1 MAGKMRAIIKP
12 RAAPGLEMV
21 EMDIPEIGP
30 DEVLIKIKAT
40 SICGTDVHIYNWD
53 PWAQSRIKPP
63 LRIGHEFCG
72 HIVAVGREVKGFKEG
87 DFVTSDSHIP
97 DGTCPVCR
105 QGQAHLC
112 ANLEIL
118 GVDRPGCFADYIALP
133 TISLWKND
141 PNLDPAQA
149 SIQDPMGN
157 AVYTTLVE
165 PVAGKSVIV
174 FGDGPI
180 GLGAIGVAKAAGAS
194 TVFHVGKYP
203 ARLEIGRRMGA
214 DVSLN
219 ITEPGVDVV
228 QTVLTAT
235 HGLGVDV
242 VLEMSGS
249 QRAIEEG
256 FAVLRKGGRFSAF
269 GIPPGP
275 ISLDLSQTIIFKGAR
290 VYGINGRILWDTWF
304 QMAGLLKSGR
314 LDFSPIITHRLSFAE
329 WQKGF
334 ELMTAKDRRA
344 AKVVMF
350 P

>member
-1 MAGKMRAIIKP
+1 MSGKMRSIIKP
-12 RAAPGLEMV
+12 TAGPGLAMV
-21 EMDIPEIGP
+21 EADIPEITP
-30 DEVLIKIKAT
+30 QEVLIKVKAT

-53 PWAQSRIKPP
+53 AWSQGRIKPP

-72 HIVAVGREVKGFKEG
+72 HIVAVGRETRGFKEG

-105 QGQAHLC
+105 QGQAHIC
-112 ANLEIL
+112 ANLSIL
-118 GVDRPGCFADYIALP
+118 GVDRTGCFADYIALP
-133 TISLWKND
+133 TIALWRND
-141 PNLDPAQA
+141 PALDPAQA

-174 FGDGPI
+174 FGDGPT
-180 GLGAIGVAKAAGAS
+180 GLGAVGVAKAAGAS

-203 ARLEIGRRMGA
+203 FRLEIGKKMGA
-214 DVSLN
+214 DVTLN
-219 ITEPGVDVV
+219 ISQPDTDVV
-228 QTVLTAT
+228 KTVMAAT
-235 HGLGVDV
+235 GGWGVDV
-242 VLEMSGS
+242 VLEMTGS
-249 QRAIEEG
+249 PRAIDEG
-256 FAVLRKGGRFSAF
+256 FAVLRKGGRFSLF
-269 GIPPGP
+269 GIPAGP
-275 ISLDLSQTIIFKGAR
+275 VTLDLNKTMIFKGAR
-290 VYGINGRILWDTWF
+290 VYGINGRILWDTWY

-314 LDFSPIITHRLSFAE
+314 LDFSPIITHQIPLDD

-334 ELMTAKDRRA
+334 DLMTAKDRVA